1 MRKLNMML
9 VAGMVV
15 LAAGLAAAQPQPPSG
30 EGGRRGPPPPPPPL
44 ELLLV
49 EQADELGLT
58 DGQVAQIEALA
69 EAARSE
75 LDALHGAVADAFRA
89 GTLAEFLAADEALHE
104 RRLALRAAVL
114 GVLTEDQWR
123 VLQQVLPPPPPGP
136 PGPPPCPES
145 GRGAPR

>member
-1 MRKLNMML
+1 MRKLNVML

-15 LAAGLAAAQPQPPSG
+15 LAAGLAAAQPQPPFG
-30 EGGRRGPPPPPPPL
+30 EGGRRGPPPPPPL

-49 EQADELGLT
+49 EHADELGLT
-58 DGQVAQIEALA
+58 DGQVAQIQALA

-75 LDALHGAVADAFRA
+75 LDALHGAVAEAFRA

-104 RRLALRAAVL
+104 RMLALRAAVL

-123 VLQQVLPPPPPGP
+123 ALQQVLPPPPPGP
-136 PGPPPCPES
+136 PGPPPS
-145 GRGAPR
+145 R